1 MSRDIELNGG
11 EITPG
16 KNSRLHARERG
27 KRPHHER
34 PRPQFAARESV
45 VLPRLP
51 TRCQPEHRAGRETR
65 STRQARVTR
74 RVNLWRRALRLW
86 PWLAAI
92 TSGLLYR
99 ACFAPFDQAWLCW
112 IALTPLLAAV
122 WFSEPK
128 FDGRG
133 WLRDLLLGYVAGLA
147 FFWAVFSWL
156 TTVTVPGWIL
166 VGIYMAHYFAAWAWL
181 CGRLKPRAV
190 ERQVTGLDA
199 VTRRLEQ
206 KRAAGS
212 LLTTR
217 PVGIAKTTDGI
228 PDFVDA
234 PIAPSLKNS
243 PWLSSLSNLRVA
255 LLLASGW
262 VTVELLRG
270 IVFSGWGWNTLGH
283 ALHAQWALIQIV
295 EFTGVPGLS
304 FLIAF
309 TNVILLTTICR
320 FAIETKVK
328 PVRPHYDFTITMA
341 AILGVIGYGVRAVQ
355 ERSESV
361 SVRVA
366 AVQPNIPREQK
377 FNEEFAQVTFD
388 QFTRLSQ
395 IGLRSQ
401 PDLLIWPESSMPQP
415 MLPNQESYAFVMD
428 FAAAGKVDLLLGA
441 IDEDEK
447 AAYNAALLVSE
458 SGQRTQ
464 LYRKMHLV
472 PFGEY
477 IPGRR
482 TIPGLARIVGNQVP
496 SDFGFGVEHT
506 VFATSR
512 GDLRIAPLICFEDT
526 IGELTRQFVLGGATL
541 LANVT
546 NDGWFL
552 RSAGSQQH
560 LANAVFRC
568 VETRLPMVR
577 AANTGVTCLIN
588 PNGRITQMLLD
599 ENGNQF
605 TEGVLTGE
613 VSVPRVYRPTFY
625 VQHGEL
631 FAKLCAAVTAATL
644 AFLLFRCFR
653 TRKA

>member
-1 MSRDIELNGG
+1 MSGVRDAIG
-11 EITPG
+11 
-16 KNSRLHARERG
+16 
-27 KRPHHER
+27 
-34 PRPQFAARESV
+34 AAKS
-45 VLPRLP
+45 
-51 TRCQPEHRAGRETR
+51 H
-65 STRQARVTR
+65 S
-74 RVNLWRRALRLW
+74 VNLRTTALRLW

-128 FDGRG
+128 FGRRA

-147 FFWAVFSWL
+147 FFWPVFSWL

-166 VGIYMAHYFAAWAWL
+166 VGIYMAHYFAGWAWL
-181 CGRLKPRAV
+181 CGRLKPRVV
-190 ERQVTGLDA
+190 EKQVTGLEA
-199 VTRRLEQ
+199 VTQRLAQ
-206 KRAAGS
+206 KRAVNAVSAIPRTVEIGK
-212 LLTTR
+212 
-217 PVGIAKTTDGI
+217 ITDARS
-228 PDFVDA
+228 DFMET
-234 PIAPSLKNS
+234 PIDPPLKNS
-243 PWLSSLSNLRVA
+243 PWLNSLSNLRLA
-255 LLLASGW
+255 FLLASGW

-270 IVFSGWGWNTLGH
+270 VVFTGWGWNTLGH
-283 ALHAQWALIQIV
+283 ALHGQWALIQIV

-309 TNVILLTTICR
+309 TNVILLATICR
-320 FAIETKVK
+320 FIIETKVK
-328 PVRPHYDFTITMA
+328 RMRPHYDFTMTMA

-355 ERSESV
+355 ERAESV
-361 SVRVA
+361 PVRVA

-377 FNEEFAQVTFD
+377 FNDEFAQITFE
-388 QFTRLSQ
+388 QFNRLSQ
-395 IGLRSQ
+395 IGLRAR

-415 MLPNQESYAFVMD
+415 MLPDQPSFKFVMD
-428 FAAAGKVDLLLGA
+428 FAAAAKVDLLLGA

-458 SGQRTQ
+458 EGERTQ

-477 IPGRR
+477 IPGRHL
-482 TIPGLARIVGNQVP
+482 IPGLARIVGDQVP
-496 SDFGFGVEHT
+496 SDFGSGVEHT
-506 VFATSR
+506 VFVTSR
-512 GDLRIAPLICFEDT
+512 DDVRVAPLICFEDT
-526 IGELTRQFVLGGATL
+526 IGELTRQFVLGGANL

-560 LANAVFRC
+560 LANAIFRC

-577 AANTGVTCLIN
+577 AANTGVTCFIN
-588 PNGRITQMLLD
+588 SNGRITQMLLD
-599 ENGNQF
+599 DTGSQF

-613 VSVPRVYRPTFY
+613 VSVPRVYQPTFY

-631 FAKLCAAVTAATL
+631 FAEVCAAITAATL
-644 AFLLFRCFR
+644 ALLALRFFR
-653 TRKA
+653 TGKRSF